1 MQVPITS
8 HIERLKGYRTRDL
21 ELTGGELYHE
31 AIHTPEEGKS
41 MEPGKHSEKKTIGA
55 SPGQAYLY

>member
-8 HIERLKGYRTRDL
+8 KDFEGYRTRDL

-31 AIHTPEEGKS
+31 AIRTPEEGKS
-41 MEPGKHSEKKTIGA
+41 MEP
-55 SPGQAYLY
+55 